1 MCCPLLTLRVLAMV
15 KPLRSARL
23 LLALALLSPASA
35 VAADVGLTSFYPSD
49 SAQQAKVNVLN
60 SLGFTVA
67 VPLKASAFADPSKL
81 GDGGFTQADLDFT
94 SAIPTTPGTATRV
107 SFESPLGPAGR
118 PLRLYAVVAGMPMEG
133 SCPIAVKKTMIMFS
147 SNPDESSQQAELL
160 SKQGFLVYVTINKAV
175 QQTAAQALMKLNCKG
190 DASGVVVNG
199 QTQAVSIDFTKVY
212 SLLPASLQ
220 QAAKSGSFEY
230 APAKGSTYIY
240 LVNGRKQ
247 TP

>member
-1 MCCPLLTLRVLAMV
+1 MV

-107 SFESPLGPAGR
+107 SLKARSGPQVGR
-118 PLRLYAVVAGMPMEG
+118 FGCMPW
-133 SCPIAVKKTMIMFS
+133 
-147 SNPDESSQQAELL
+147 
-160 SKQGFLVYVTINKAV
+160 
-175 QQTAAQALMKLNCKG
+175 
-190 DASGVVVNG
+190 
-199 QTQAVSIDFTKVY
+199 
-212 SLLPASLQ
+212 LPACRWRKLPDRRQEDDDHVLQ
-220 QAAKSGSFEY
+220 
-230 APAKGSTYIY
+230 
-240 LVNGRKQ
+240 
-247 TP
+247 